1 MLNHW
6 QNDWEFQEVDIIKAE
21 KLLEKIN
28 TNLTGKFFS
37 RNEFDFIL
45 ESMLNNIQTPKILE
59 FLSQLDPDKNDERS
73 VPTDTVLS
81 ALLGLDLESV

>member
-6 QNDWEFQEVDIIKAE
+6 QSDWEFQEVDIIKAE

-28 TNLTGKFFS
+28 TNLKGKHFS

-59 FLSQLDPDKNDERS
+59 FLSELDPNTNDEKF
-73 VPTDTVLS
+73 VPIDTVLS